1 MVIESLL
8 QVISTHC
15 HYLIRIPWF
24 FSCQEWFLK
33 LPLFWQNLGHTKEWW
48 GCKGFRRS
56 TFSGVCHWDLE
67 MRSNEIKWANAH
79 KPRNILSCC
88 THIKTYLY
96 NHFMTCR
103 MEPWSKIGSA
113 KHPQCCPFRHLNF
126 PHCWLRGFG
135 TSFLRFMGIWG
146 LLYWSIATN
155 QKVNQREIHI
165 LHQYIWD
172 LVMTRWLGFVLPGC
186 NSGACC
192 DTYSGTCSQTCSFC
206 CQHRERDA
214 FTNCG
219 SKGHGMSCIWLCNWI
234 QRWQHDWSK
243 IYFCWMGWLIS
254 LC

>member
-8 QVISTHC
+8 QALSISTDC

-33 LPLFWQNLGHTKEWW
+33 LPFLTEFGAHQGMMRMQRVPKEHFQRCLSLGS
-48 GCKGFRRS
+48 R
-56 TFSGVCHWDLE
+56 
-67 MRSNEIKWANAH
+67 NEIKWANAH

-103 MEPWSKIGSA
+103 MEPWSKICSA

-135 TSFLRFMGIWG
+135 MSFLRFMGIWG

-165 LHQYIWD
+165 LHQ
-172 LVMTRWLGFVLPGC
+172 
-186 NSGACC
+186 
-192 DTYSGTCSQTCSFC
+192 
-206 CQHRERDA
+206 
-214 FTNCG
+214 
-219 SKGHGMSCIWLCNWI
+219 
-234 QRWQHDWSK
+234 
-243 IYFCWMGWLIS
+243 
-254 LC
+254 